1 MLKLIGEK
9 SGIEIEVLDYQDP
22 SAECRDDRNWLNCN
36 VRAHIGCA
44 RLEVDCMI
52 QTYDVRYLY
61 EGLQGTSES
70 FVWSFPEDEI
80 SIEFGMKNGVLS
92 IAKFRYRKESSEEG
106 IAVSF
111 NLLKLGRTRKELL
124 ESVCD
129 TMMQYPVLD

>member
-22 SAECRDDRNWLNCN
+22 SAECRDDRNWLNCS
-36 VRAHIGCA
+36 VRAHIGSA
-44 RLEVDCMI
+44 RFEVGCMI
-52 QTYDVRYLY
+52 QTYDVRHLY
-61 EGLQGTSES
+61 EELQSGSEL
-70 FVWSFPEDEI
+70 FVWSFPEDDI

-129 TMMQYPVLD
+129 TMMQYPALD